1 MRIIIFNSKN
11 NCYFVKNLSFVKKIY
26 SLFLF
31 VFLICLTFSCAK
43 TGRPDGGPKDEN
55 APLFVTAKP
64 PYESTNFNKKEI
76 KLNFDEYIVLK
87 ELNKQLV
94 VSPPMKNPPLITPQG
109 TPSEFLKIEIIDT
122 LKLNTTYIFNF
133 GNAIQDNNE
142 GNQLENFKYVFSTG
156 DYIDSLTTFG
166 SVKDANLLETPRSVN
181 VLMYRIDSTFN
192 DSIIYKRK
200 PDYVTSTL
208 DTTNYTFTNLRKGK
222 YLLLALKEP
231 LNDYIFNPKTDKIG
245 VYKNYIQL
253 PKDSI
258 LENPLVLF
266 KEEQPFE
273 FARAKETKKGKIE
286 FGFYGDPKAMKVRLL
301 SKTPEQFKSIAKF
314 DTKKDTLNYWF
325 TPLET
330 DSLNFTVTNKEF
342 IDTITVRLRKKKI
355 DSLIV
360 SASTSNILDLR
371 DTFFIRSNTPI
382 VKIDTTKIN
391 LFDKDTLA
399 VNYTIN
405 RSKTE
410 NKIAVIFDKKP
421 KNNYKLLMYKNALTD
436 IFEVAN
442 DSTTYAFKTIEIE
455 DYGRITIKV
464 ENLKSKNVII
474 ELLSGKNQDKLIERR
489 FITSS
494 SQLIFDLLKPMKYT
508 VRAIVDENKNNKWDT
523 GSYLKKQMP
532 EKIIYHEA
540 INNYA
545 LRANYF
551 VEEVFNVN

>member
-1 MRIIIFNSKN
+1 M
-11 NCYFVKNLSFVKKIY
+11 KNLSFVKKIY

-31 VFLICLTFSCAK
+31 VFLICLIFSCAK

-166 SVKDANLLETPRSVN
+166 SVKDAKLLETPRSVN

-314 DTKKDTLNYWF
+314 DTEKDTLNYWF

-508 VRAIVDENKNNKWDT
+508 VRAIIDENKNNKWDT

>member
-1 MRIIIFNSKN
+1 M
-11 NCYFVKNLSFVKKIY
+11 KNLSFVKKIY